1 MGPIRAGGR
10 GATPSTRATSGHRRH
25 RLHRGTARPAT
36 ARPTPTRRSAAWFAT
51 RASCATC
58 RGPTVPRS
66 CGGTSST
73 PDERPT
79 RLHGRRRRLLPRAL
93 AGRARLRGDR
103 PPRRHDHGSRCPRG
117 RRPAHRLPGR
127 PAPGRAAV
135 VAPGQPP
142 RGRRDP
148 AAQRRPDGR
157 AAGRRRARL
166 RISELRDA
174 ALPHRAAARDGH
186 AALGRHPH
194 PADRRS
200 RRAALPRRR
209 RATAR
214 RRQPD
219 VRHRRPRSAH
229 VPGDDGPLRQGRA
242 TCRRAACCRCRC
254 SPRGC
259 QRTG

>member
-10 GATPSTRATSGHRRH
+10 GATPSTRATPGHRRH
-25 RLHRGTARPAT
+25 RLHRGTSRPAA
-36 ARPTPTRRSAAWFAT
+36 ARRPRRDGPLPGSRPGQAAR
-51 RASCATC
+51 RAV
-58 RGPTVPRS
+58 GPPCGDRAGGRPRRR
-66 CGGTSST
+66 
-73 PDERPT
+73 ERPT

-93 AGRARLRGDR
+93 AGRARLCGDR
-103 PPRRHDHGSRCPRG
+103 PPRRHDHGSRCPG
-117 RRPAHRLPGR
+117 GGRPAHRVPGR
-127 PAPGRAAV
+127 PPPGRAAL
-135 VAPGQPP
+135 VAPRQPP

-148 AAQRRPDGR
+148 PAQRRPDGR

-174 ALPHRAAARDGH
+174 ALPHRAPAGDGH
-186 AALGRHPH
+186 PALGWHPR
-194 PADRRS
+194 PADRRP

-209 RATAR
+209 SATAR

-219 VRHRRPRSAH
+219 VRHRRPRGAH
-229 VPGDDGPLRQGRA
+229 VPGDDG
-242 TCRRAACCRCRC
+242 RAACCRCRC